1 MIRSP
6 FVALLVTFGFFLLLF
21 VALSALFVALADGDA
36 EAGDGCTDPET
47 GETREV
53 DNTDAQANSFDESLS
68 EAQEAVRSGQ
78 TSAQATFSE
87 GEVSSRAAAYLEARD
102 VPLEDLVIC
111 FHDGSAE
118 ASATIEVPG
127 LHGLPIVGDELF
139 TIYASA
145 SGTVSFE
152 GERPSIEIDEVDAGH
167 MPDFVED
174 EIANQIEDEI
184 NDRIDDLVL
193 EFTYE
198 VTFTDGQA
206 TLTVSPR

>member
-6 FVALLVTFGFFLLLF
+6 FVALLVTFGFFLLVF
-21 VALSALFVALADGDA
+21 VALSALFVALADSDA

-47 GETREV
+47 GEAREV
-53 DNTDAQANSFDESLS
+53 ENSDALADSFDESLS

-78 TSAQATFSE
+78 GSAEATFSE

-118 ASATIEVPG
+118 ASATIEVPR
-127 LHGLPIVGDELF
+127 LHGIPIVGEEVF
-139 TIYASA
+139 TMYASA
-145 SGTVSFE
+145 TGTINFE
-152 GERPSIEIDEVDAGH
+152 GERPSLQIDEVDAGH

-174 EIANQIEDEI
+174 EIASQVEDEI
-184 NDRIDDLVL
+184 NDHIDDLVL
-193 EFTYE
+193 EFNYE
-198 VTFTDGQA
+198 VTFTEGQA